1 MNIERLKNIFFI
13 ILCLSTIILISI
25 VISYISR
32 NGYITVDVGTAS
44 LVISV
49 VDKVTVSILTIAFI
63 HLATRRWQTIRDRG
77 SLIRIVESIDSIK
90 TGIVSCITNIRSIE
104 VQAYLF
110 LALLA
115 TATAWGLSKGINT
128 SKIGGVCDYNE
139 GKTHALINCTDA
151 PSCGLNTFAMG
162 GLSPAGIVRATSVV
176 KNGIDNNITVLGNP
190 NYAIAAHVGKDL
202 LFSANEVSIYNLS
215 AIVVNTS
222 CMATDQFAG
231 ASKVTFPLINMT
243 SLDSNN
249 GNLGIDTVMIS
260 DFQGLYVLTN
270 TGAYT
275 VAFAIVLS
283 DQMSPNDYINQNQVG
298 WLNDTQRTLKS
309 NIVTLVQCNYTARI
323 GLVDI
328 IQKNNSL
335 QSSIKNL
342 KPISTVTTA
351 VLNVQ
356 TAGFNYDA
364 LTLSNGN
371 SNPDIDPY
379 KYDGRYISGL
389 EMDFAK
395 YNAASSITLIDR
407 ILASGNSFDY
417 LQYTNDTFFIKSC
430 NNIQVTIIQ
439 YWPLL
444 YVWLIMNI
452 ISLSILVFFMTK
464 EIFERNNTCSGIALN
479 TLIWQALTTKWGLAR
494 LLLKGD
500 WNTYPKDTFV
510 SKMDSIHERLEASN
524 NHFGLTSLDK
534 QNEEMT

>member
-1 MNIERLKNIFFI
+1 MNIEKIKNVFFV

-25 VISYISR
+25 TLYYISR

-44 LVISV
+44 LVISI
-49 VDKVTVSILTIAFI
+49 VDKVTISILTITFI
-63 HLATRRWQTIRDRG
+63 HLTTRKWQKIRDRG

-90 TGIVSCITNIRSIE
+90 TGIVSCITNISSIE
-104 VQAYLF
+104 VKAYLL

-115 TATAWGLSKGINT
+115 TATAWGLSKGIST
-128 SKIGGVCDYNE
+128 SEIGGACDFNE
-139 GKTHALINCTDA
+139 GKTHALINCTDT
-151 PSCGLNTFAMG
+151 PSCGLNSFAMG
-162 GLSPAGIVRATSVV
+162 GLSPAGLVRATTIV

-202 LFSANEVSIYNLS
+202 LFSANEVNIYDLS

-222 CMATDQFAG
+222 CIATDKFAG
-231 ASKVTFPLINMT
+231 PSKATFPLINMT
-243 SLDSNN
+243 SLDTNIN
-249 GNLGIDTVMIS
+249 INAAIS

-270 TGAYT
+270 AGDYKI
-275 VAFAIVLS
+275 AFAIILS
-283 DQMSPNDYINQNQVG
+283 DQVSPDYFTNQSKVG
-298 WLNDTQRTLKS
+298 WLNDTVKTLKS

-328 IQKNNSL
+328 TQKNNSL

-342 KPISTVTTA
+342 KPISAVNTI

-356 TAGFNYDA
+356 MTGFNYDA

-395 YNAASSITLIDR
+395 YMAASSIVLVDR
-407 ILASGNSFDY
+407 ILANNYSLSY
-417 LQYTNDTFFIKSC
+417 LQYTNDTFLIKYC

-444 YVWLIMNI
+444 YIWLIMNI
-452 ISLSILVFFMTK
+452 ISLLILIFFTIK
-464 EIFERNNTCSGIALN
+464 EISERNNTCSGIALN
-479 TLIWQALTTKWGLAR
+479 TLILQALTTKWGLAR
-494 LLLKGD
+494 LLLKGQ
-500 WNTYPKDTFV
+500 WNTDQRDIFI
-510 SKMDSIHERLEASN
+510 SKMDLIHERLEASN
-524 NHFGLTSLDK
+524 NYFGLTSLDQ
-534 QNEEMT
+534 QNREII